1 MTRCRWEQ
9 SLVRMSQ
16 LTLPARG
23 HADDDALLVALQAG
37 DERAFGELVERY
49 GGLMLRVARR
59 HVRTQAVAEE
69 VVQETWAIVFT
80 TVGRFE
86 RRAALK
92 TWIMRILTNRAK
104 TRGEREARCTPFSS
118 LGGDERAV
126 DADRFQPAG
135 DPRSPGHW
143 TSGPRRGSDMPE
155 DRLLNREVRG
165 RIRCALECLPSR
177 QQTVVA
183 LRDVEG
189 WTPHEVCDALGVS
202 EVNQRVLLH
211 RARSRLRSELERY
224 VEDAV

>member
-1 MTRCRWEQ
+1 VPAAREA
-9 SLVRMSQ
+9 V
-16 LTLPARG
+16 LP
-23 HADDDALLVALQAG
+23 DDNELVAALKRG
-37 DERAFGELVERY
+37 DEATFATLVDAWSP
-49 GGLMLRVARR
+49 GLMRMAQMF
-59 HVRTQAVAEE
+59 VRDRAVAEE

-143 TSGPRRGSDMPE
+143 TSGPRRRSDMPE

-165 RIRCALECLPSR
+165 RIRCALERLPSR